1 MERPSDVQI
10 QSFSMPFS
18 SSVVKHTLLSL
29 LRIFWAYSVLLT
41 PSLKQRKSADEKITF
56 ILLRVI
62 LKPHSVNKGEGMSC
76 KEFLQNAGKTYK
88 GQYFFKDVLI
98 MLQVFLKNYD
108 WLVIQIKISAEVVGF
123 PYQLI
128 F

>member
-1 MERPSDVQI
+1 MLSWNLPQLTRE
-10 QSFSMPFS
+10 
-18 SSVVKHTLLSL
+18 KHL
-29 LRIFWAYSVLLT
+29 
-41 PSLKQRKSADEKITF
+41 
-56 ILLRVI
+56 
-62 LKPHSVNKGEGMSC
+62 SC
-76 KEFLQNAGKTYK
+76 KEFLQNAGETYK